1 MIITQE
7 KTQVTS
13 SHNFDSVNCT
23 IDAEDMR
30 YVASL
35 LRNNYSNTRLAV
47 VREISANAIDANR
60 EANSARQIEIKVPTS
75 MSPTFAVRDFGGG
88 LSEED
93 VFGLYS
99 KYGKST
105 KRESNNYIGA
115 FGIGKF
121 APLSYGENFTCVS
134 YHGGLKTSYNVF
146 VNDDDDTKISK
157 LFSEPSDEPTG
168 LSIEVAVAE
177 SDINEFRE
185 VVKSFFKFFPQKD
198 MPKFLG
204 VEKDFIPEVKKSFGA
219 DDDSWF
225 FLEDDRSYGY
235 NHYHYHASIL
245 MGRVSYKLDANAVN
259 VENFIADEQIRRI
272 VKELINDRNFMFRVP
287 LGAVKLHHSREALE
301 YNKATQK
308 SLCKILFKV
317 AKEIKVIAVEK
328 LSSSTCYFDAKRN
341 YAIVLNSLPYGIRDS
356 FGQAFEWQGY
366 SVESSYFQRPYE
378 LQDDVIITHS
388 QKVKD
393 SDARNG
399 FKVQSQKTHRIH
411 CQDNT
416 AILIQDLD
424 SSHGN
429 NLRVRTMMNNDPEL
443 KNVYIVHPK
452 NGNGGAWFDDECHRD
467 LINEDLLFNSSE
479 VEKEKP
485 NRVASGKGKSRANVP
500 LFKMNFDA
508 YHTYRNADFWEDVKA
523 PLSSLE
529 FDGQS
534 NYKGK
539 NVYVA
544 IKNYKIDSDE
554 FNNEKVLKT
563 TKLIR
568 KNLQA
573 DENDPMLDVYG
584 IRTKDVSK
592 LDTDLWISWEDMY
605 VDFAKNHIRKHK
617 NDAKLIVRK
626 NQLNKA
632 DIKVEYLW
640 NSFLSNRLLDTSSLG
655 EGHVFNRFLVD
666 YKAQNLENVNH
677 FLNQCVHLLTFK
689 DFNWLENFLD
699 LNVDVDAYEN
709 NYKEIDAN
717 YPLLKMVANSTTYS
731 SDLTNDRLFGNI
743 MQNVLDYIS
752 LCDNQRGE
760 GE

>member
-13 SHNFDSVNCT
+13 SHNFESVNCT

-47 VREISANAIDANR
+47 VREISANAIDANK
-60 EANSARQIEIKVPTS
+60 EANSARQIEVKVPTS

-157 LFSEPSDEPTG
+157 LFSEPSNEPTG

-177 SDINEFRE
+177 NDINEFRA
-185 VVKSFFKFFPQKD
+185 VVQSFFRFFPQED

-204 VEKDFIPEVKKSFGA
+204 VEEDFIPEVKKSFGA

-225 FLEDDRSYGY
+225 FLEEDKNHYGY
-235 NHYHYHASIL
+235 GHYHASIL
-245 MGRVSYKLDANAVN
+245 MGRVKYKLDANAIN
-259 VENFIADEQIRRI
+259 TENFIADEHIRKI
-272 VKELINDRNFMFRVP
+272 VRELISDRNFVFRVP

-317 AKEIKVIAVEK
+317 AKDIKVIAVEK

-341 YAIVLNSLPYGIRDS
+341 YAIVLNSLPYGIRSS
-356 FGQAFEWQGY
+356 FGQAFEWQCIR
-366 SVESSYFQRPYE
+366 VESSYFQRPYE
-378 LQDDVIITHS
+378 LADDVIITHS
-388 QKVKD
+388 QKIEDK
-393 SDARNG
+393 DARNG
-399 FKVQSQKTHRIH
+399 FKVQSQKTQRIH

-424 SSHGN
+424 SAHGN
-429 NLRVRTMMNNDPEL
+429 NLRVRTMMNDDAEL
-443 KNVYIVHPK
+443 QNVYIVHPK
-452 NGNGGAWFDDECHRD
+452 NGDGWAWFDNECHRD
-467 LINEDLLFNSSE
+467 LINEKYLFNSSE

-485 NRVASGKGKSRANVP
+485 NRVASGKGASRANVP

-508 YHTYRNADFWEDVKA
+508 YHTYRNTDFWSDVKA

-544 IKNYKIDSDE
+544 IKNYKIDSNE
-554 FNNEKVLKT
+554 FDNEKVFKT

-568 KNLQA
+568 KKLQA

-592 LDTDLWISWEDMY
+592 LDADLWISWEDMY
-605 VDFAKNHIRKHK
+605 VDFAKDHIRSNKD
-617 NDAKLIVRK
+617 DAKLIVRK
-626 NQLNKA
+626 NELDKA
-632 DIKVEYLW
+632 DINIDYHW
-640 NSFLSNRLLDTSSLG
+640 NHLLANRCLDTSSLG
-655 EGHVFNRFLVD
+655 EDHVFNRFLVD
-666 YKAQNLENVNH
+666 YKARNLNNVNH

-689 DFNWLENFLD
+689 DFNWLENVLD
-699 LNVDVDAYEN
+699 LNVDVDAYKN
-709 NYKEIDAN
+709 NYKEIEVN
-717 YPLLKMVANSTTYS
+717 YPLLKMVANSVSYS
-731 SDLTNDRLFGNI
+731 SDLTNDHHFGNI

-752 LCDNQRGE
+752 LCDKTRGE